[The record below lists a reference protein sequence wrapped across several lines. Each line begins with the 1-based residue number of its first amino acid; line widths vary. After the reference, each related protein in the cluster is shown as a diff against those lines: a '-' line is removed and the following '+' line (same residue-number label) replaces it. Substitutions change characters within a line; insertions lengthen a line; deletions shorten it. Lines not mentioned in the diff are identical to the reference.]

1 MLVEPDRLHLRDF
14 VLVGGSFHKCCA
26 KQRELVRPA
35 VLTDHHLIC
44 SWGRAQSMSA
54 TELRFRWSV
63 IQVHVHTHTHEHA
76 NVRIRHGMAGL
87 GAAVQ

>member
-1 MLVEPDRLHLRDF
+1 
-14 VLVGGSFHKCCA
+14 
-26 KQRELVRPA
+26 
-35 VLTDHHLIC
+35 
-44 SWGRAQSMSA
+44 MSA

-63 IQVHVHTHTHEHA
+63 IQVHVHTRTHEHA